1 MSYNIKGLDQDF
13 WAIIKYIRSYYIL
26 LSVIAEGMKPL
37 KKTVSITLEVE
48 VINGIKNLA
57 DENDRSFSA
66 YINTVLKRILKNKAE
81 QSQENKT
88 E

>member
-1 MSYNIKGLDQDF
+1 
-13 WAIIKYIRSYYIL
+13 
-26 LSVIAEGMKPL
+26 MKPL